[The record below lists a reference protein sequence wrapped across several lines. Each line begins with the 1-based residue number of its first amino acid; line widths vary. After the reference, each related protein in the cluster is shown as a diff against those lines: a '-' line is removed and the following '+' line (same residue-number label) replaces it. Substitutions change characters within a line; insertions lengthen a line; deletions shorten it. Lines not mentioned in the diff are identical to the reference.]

1 MVVDDLRRSPG
12 TALTET
18 AAPPLTFRVFTLYF
32 YPLPETVWPTR
43 VYRGFSRIYRRNAV
57 PSWGSRIEDRTIEA
71 RRRSDV
77 GRLATGGLLNLT
89 GSAVGGALGFTIV
102 VIATRSLG
110 PSGAGLFFEGV
121 AFLSIS
127 SHVLLLGADVGLV
140 RSIGAHRS
148 RGEIAD
154 VRQTLVAALIPT
166 FLVGVLAAAVAYVAT
181 PALAAILD
189 RSGSGEA
196 LVRYLRVFVVAL
208 PFAAVY
214 LACVAATRGFGT
226 MLPAVVIDKIGKP
239 LLQVILL
246 FMTVSFGW
254 GAIAL
259 AASWT
264 IPIVIAL
271 GAALTWLVLAARHD
285 PSDPATSAPRTA
297 REIFFAFWRFSLPRG
312 IAATFQ
318 VLILWLDTLLIGILA
333 SAHAAGVYTASTRYV
348 LLGTFVGVAIAQAVA
363 PQLASMFASGHRD
376 RARALFGTA
385 TTWGIAATWP
395 LFLTLAI
402 YSRTVLLVFGSRF
415 EEGAGVLAILSLAML
430 LASATGP
437 VDWVLLMG
445 GKSGWNLLN
454 TALAL
459 AVNIAL
465 NLVLIPRI
473 GITGAAI
480 AWAAS
485 IIVNSVVPLLEAWLL
500 LGMHPFNLG
509 GLLAAAASVVCFGGV
524 AVTIRAFLGDGV
536 LALIV
541 SIVASS
547 VLYLGIV
554 WRSRGLLDVEAIAAA
569 VRPRRGERGAL
580 TGILGSSRSGARASR

>member
-1 MVVDDLRRSPG
+1 
-12 TALTET
+12 
-18 AAPPLTFRVFTLYF
+18 
-32 YPLPETVWPTR
+32 
-43 VYRGFSRIYRRNAV
+43 
-57 PSWGSRIEDRTIEA
+57 
-71 RRRSDV
+71 
-77 GRLATGGLLNLT
+77 
-89 GSAVGGALGFTIV
+89 
-102 VIATRSLG
+102 
-110 PSGAGLFFEGV
+110 
-121 AFLSIS
+121 
-127 SHVLLLGADVGLV
+127 
-140 RSIGAHRS
+140 
-148 RGEIAD
+148 
-154 VRQTLVAALIPT
+154 
-166 FLVGVLAAAVAYVAT
+166 
-181 PALAAILD
+181 
-189 RSGSGEA
+189 
-196 LVRYLRVFVVAL
+196 
-208 PFAAVY
+208 
-214 LACVAATRGFGT
+214 
-226 MLPAVVIDKIGKP
+226 
-239 LLQVILL
+239 VILL
-246 FMTVSFGW
+246 FVTVSLGR

-271 GAALTWLVLAARHD
+271 AAALTWLVLAGRQD
-285 PSDPATSAPRTA
+285 PSDPATSAPRAA
-297 REIFFAFWRFSLPRG
+297 RDIFFAFWRFSLPRG

-402 YSRTVLLVFGSRF
+402 YSRTVLLVFGSQF

-541 SIVASS
+541 SIVTSS

-554 WRSRGLLDVEAIAAA
+554 WRSRGLLDVDAIAAA
-569 VRPRRGERGAL
+569 VRPRRFERGAL
-580 TGILGSSRSGARASR
+580 AGILGSARSSARASR

>member
-1 MVVDDLRRSPG
+1 
-12 TALTET
+12 
-18 AAPPLTFRVFTLYF
+18 
-32 YPLPETVWPTR
+32 
-43 VYRGFSRIYRRNAV
+43 
-57 PSWGSRIEDRTIEA
+57 
-71 RRRSDV
+71 
-77 GRLATGGLLNLT
+77 
-89 GSAVGGALGFTIV
+89 
-102 VIATRSLG
+102 
-110 PSGAGLFFEGV
+110 
-121 AFLSIS
+121 
-127 SHVLLLGADVGLV
+127 VLLLGADVGLV

-154 VRQTLVAALIPT
+154 VRQTLVAALTPT

-264 IPIVIAL
+264 VPIVIAL
-271 GAALTWLVLAARHD
+271 GATLTWLVLAARHD

-500 LGMHPFNLG
+500 LGMHPFSLG
-509 GLLAAAASVVCFGGV
+509 SLLAAAASVVCFGGV

-541 SIVASS
+541 SIVISS
-547 VLYLGIV
+547 VLYLGIL

-569 VRPRRGERGAL
+569 VHPRRWERGAL
-580 TGILGSSRSGARASR
+580 ADILGSSRSGARASR

>member
-1 MVVDDLRRSPG
+1 MFFSDI
-12 TALTET
+12 EEN
-18 AAPPLTFRVFTLYF
+18 AA
-32 YPLPETVWPTR
+32 
-43 VYRGFSRIYRRNAV
+43 

-71 RRRSDV
+71 RQRSDV

-140 RSIGAHRS
+140 RSIGAYRS

-154 VRQTLVAALIPT
+154 VRQTLVAALTPT

-246 FMTVSFGW
+246 FMTVSLGW

-271 GAALTWLVLAARHD
+271 GAALTWLLFAGRHD
-285 PSDPATSAPRTA
+285 SSDPATYTPRTA

-348 LLGTFVGVAIAQAVA
+348 LLGTFAGVAIAQAVA
-363 PQLASMFASGHRD
+363 PQLASMFASDRRD

-402 YSRTVLLVFGSRF
+402 YSRTVLLVFGARF

-430 LASATGP
+430 VASATGP

-454 TALAL
+454 TGLAL

-465 NLVLIPRI
+465 NLLLIPRI

-485 IIVNSVVPLLEAWLL
+485 IIVNSIVPLLEAWLL
-500 LGMHPFNLG
+500 LGMHPFSLG
-509 GLLAAAASVVCFGGV
+509 GLLAAAASVVCFGGA

-536 LALIV
+536 LALTV

-547 VLYLGIV
+547 VLYFGIV

-569 VRPRRGERGAL
+569 VRPRRWERGAL
-580 TGILGSSRSGARASR
+580 ADILGSSRSGARASR

>member
-1 MVVDDLRRSPG
+1 
-12 TALTET
+12 
-18 AAPPLTFRVFTLYF
+18 
-32 YPLPETVWPTR
+32 
-43 VYRGFSRIYRRNAV
+43 
-57 PSWGSRIEDRTIEA
+57 
-71 RRRSDV
+71 
-77 GRLATGGLLNLT
+77 
-89 GSAVGGALGFTIV
+89 
-102 VIATRSLG
+102 
-110 PSGAGLFFEGV
+110 
-121 AFLSIS
+121 
-127 SHVLLLGADVGLV
+127 
-140 RSIGAHRS
+140 
-148 RGEIAD
+148 
-154 VRQTLVAALIPT
+154 
-166 FLVGVLAAAVAYVAT
+166 
-181 PALAAILD
+181 
-189 RSGSGEA
+189 
-196 LVRYLRVFVVAL
+196 
-208 PFAAVY
+208 
-214 LACVAATRGFGT
+214 

-246 FMTVSFGW
+246 FMTVSLGW

-271 GAALTWLVLAARHD
+271 AAALTWLVLAGRHD
-285 PSDPATSAPRTA
+285 PSDPATSTPRAA

-348 LLGTFVGVAIAQAVA
+348 LLGTFAGVAIAQAVA
-363 PQLASMFASGHRD
+363 PQLASMFASDRRD

-402 YSRTVLLVFGSRF
+402 YSRTVLLVFGARF

-430 LASATGP
+430 VASATGP

-465 NLVLIPRI
+465 NLLLIPRI

-500 LGMHPFNLG
+500 LGMHPFSLG

-524 AVTIRAFLGDGV
+524 AVTIRALLGDGV
-536 LALIV
+536 LTLIV
-541 SIVASS
+541 SIVISS
-547 VLYLGIV
+547 VLYLGIL

-569 VRPRRGERGAL
+569 VRARRWERGAL
-580 TGILGSSRSGARASR
+580 ADILGSSRSGARASR

>member
-1 MVVDDLRRSPG
+1 MFFSDI
-12 TALTET
+12 EEN
-18 AAPPLTFRVFTLYF
+18 AA
-32 YPLPETVWPTR
+32 
-43 VYRGFSRIYRRNAV
+43 

-89 GSAVGGALGFTIV
+89 GSVVGGALGFTIV

-148 RGEIAD
+148 HGEVAD

-181 PALAAILD
+181 PALASILD

-239 LLQVILL
+239 LLQVVLL
-246 FMTVSFGW
+246 FMTVSLGW

-285 PSDPATSAPRTA
+285 PSDPATSTPRTA

-348 LLGTFVGVAIAQAVA
+348 LLGTFAGVAIAQAVA
-363 PQLASMFASGHRD
+363 PQLASMFASDRRD

-402 YSRTVLLVFGSRF
+402 YSRTVLLVFGARF

-430 LASATGP
+430 VASATGP

-465 NLVLIPRI
+465 NLLLIPRI

-500 LGMHPFNLG
+500 LGMHPFSLG

-541 SIVASS
+541 SIVVSS
-547 VLYLGIV
+547 VLYLGIL

-569 VRPRRGERGAL
+569 VRARRWERGAL
-580 TGILGSSRSGARASR
+580 ADILGSSRSGARASR